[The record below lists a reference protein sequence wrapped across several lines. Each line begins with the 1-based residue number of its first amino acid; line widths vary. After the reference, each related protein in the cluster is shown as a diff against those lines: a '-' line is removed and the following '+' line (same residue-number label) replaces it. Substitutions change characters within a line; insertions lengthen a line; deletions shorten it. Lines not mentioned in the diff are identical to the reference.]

1 VIRRAFRR
9 GSKAPLGLAAL
20 LSITLFFAALMA
32 SSLAVDKPRVFHRL
46 RHGKVVLHYEQ
57 SSNATEAKIWLLALV
72 PVGILLAVAL
82 LAMLWRRGG
91 LYVVSGAAIVLSLL
105 LPYRLDAWTARHT
118 RRFPIGVDLI
128 SDKSNSNL
136 ASRGE
141 WEQNARDTVISL
153 THWTIG
159 IAIAA
164 AVILAGLALL
174 RRLRPRQAFIAAP
187 PPVVTGE
194 PEVSPVVAAV
204 EADSRLV
211 RRGIAGR
218 LFGSHR

>member
-20 LSITLFFAALMA
+20 LSLTLYFAALMA
-32 SSLAVDKPRVFHRL
+32 SSLAVDEPRVFHRL
-46 RHGKVVLHYEQ
+46 RHGKVRLHYEQ
-57 SSNATEAKIWLLALV
+57 SSNATEAKIWLLALI
-72 PVGILLAVAL
+72 PVGILLAVGLA
-82 LAMLWRRGG
+82 AMLWRRGG

-105 LPYRLDAWTARHT
+105 LPHRLDAWTARHT
-118 RRFPIGVDLI
+118 RRFPLGVDLI
-128 SDKSNSNL
+128 TDANPSNL

-159 IAIAA
+159 IAIG
-164 AVILAGLALL
+164 AVVIVAGLALL

-194 PEVSPVVAAV
+194 PEVSPVLGAV
-204 EADSRLV
+204 ESESRLV
-211 RRGIAGR
+211 RRGLAGR
-218 LFGSHR
+218 LFGSGR

>member
-20 LSITLFFAALMA
+20 LSITLFFAGLMA
-32 SSLAVDKPRVFHRL
+32 SSLAVDKPRVVHRL
-46 RHGKVVLHYEQ
+46 RHGKAVVHYEQ
-57 SSNATEAKIWLLALV
+57 SSNATEAKIWLLALI
-72 PVGILLAVAL
+72 PVGILLAVAI

-91 LYVVSGAAIVLSLL
+91 FYVVSGAAIVLSLL
-105 LPYRLDAWTARHT
+105 LPHRLDAWTARHT
-118 RRFPIGVDLI
+118 RRFPLGVDLI
-128 SDKSNSNL
+128 SDKDPSSL
-136 ASRGE
+136 AAQGE

-153 THWTIG
+153 VHWTIG

-164 AVILAGLALL
+164 AAIVVGLALL

-194 PEVSPVVAAV
+194 PEVSPVVASV
-204 EADSRLV
+204 EADSRLA
-211 RRGIAGR
+211 RRGLAGR
-218 LFGSHR
+218 LFGSGR

>member
-1 VIRRAFRR
+1 MIRRAFRR

-46 RHGKVVLHYEQ
+46 RHGKAVLHYEQ
-57 SSNATEAKIWLLALV
+57 SSNATEARIWLLALI
-72 PVGILLAVAL
+72 PVGILLAVAI

-105 LPYRLDAWTARHT
+105 LPHRLDAWTARHT
-118 RRFPIGVDLI
+118 SRFPLGVDLLKD
-128 SDKSNSNL
+128 SDPSNL

-153 THWTIG
+153 AHWTIG
-159 IAIAA
+159 IAIGAA
-164 AVILAGLALL
+164 AIVAGLALL

-194 PEVSPVVAAV
+194 PEVSPVLGTV

-211 RRGIAGR
+211 RRGLAGR
-218 LFGSHR
+218 LFGGSR

>member
-20 LSITLFFAALMA
+20 LSITLFFAGLMA
-32 SSLAVDKPRVFHRL
+32 SSLAVDKPRVVHRL
-46 RHGKVVLHYEQ
+46 RHGKAVVHYEQ
-57 SSNATEAKIWLLALV
+57 SSNATEAKIWLLALI
-72 PVGILLAVAL
+72 PIGILLAVAI

-91 LYVVSGAAIVLSLL
+91 FYVVSGAAIVLSLL
-105 LPYRLDAWTARHT
+105 LPHRLDAWTARHT
-118 RRFPIGVDLI
+118 RRFPLGVDLI
-128 SDKSNSNL
+128 SDKDPSSL
-136 ASRGE
+136 AAQGE

-153 THWTIG
+153 VHWTIG

-164 AVILAGLALL
+164 AAIVVGLALL

-194 PEVSPVVAAV
+194 PEVSPVLGTV
-204 EADSRLV
+204 EDDSRLA
-211 RRGIAGR
+211 RRGLAGR
-218 LFGSHR
+218 LFGSGR

>member
-1 VIRRAFRR
+1 VILRLFRHR
-9 GSKAPLGLAAL
+9 SKAPLGVAGL
-20 LSITLFFAALMA
+20 LSITLFFAGLMA
-32 SSLAVDKPRVFHRL
+32 SSLAIDKPRVFQRV

-57 SSNATEAKIWLLALV
+57 SASSTEAKIWLLALV
-72 PVGILLAVAL
+72 PVGILLAVGI

-91 LYVVSGAAIVLSLL
+91 IYVVSGAAIAISLL
-105 LPYRLDAWTARHT
+105 LPHDLGTWTARHT

-128 SDKSNSNL
+128 KDSNPSNL

-159 IAIAA
+159 IAVA
-164 AVILAGLALL
+164 AVVVVAGLALL
-174 RRLRPRQAFIAAP
+174 RRLSPRQAFIAAP

-194 PEVSPVVAAV
+194 PEVSPVVAV
-204 EADSRLV
+204 EGDSRIV
-211 RRGIAGR
+211 RRGLAGR
-218 LFGSHR
+218 LFGGGR

>member
-9 GSKAPLGLAAL
+9 GSKAPLGLAGL
-20 LSITLFFAALMA
+20 LSLTVFFAALMA
-32 SSLAVDKPRVFHRL
+32 SALAVDKPQVIERHR
-46 RHGKVVLHYEQ
+46 RGKVVLHYEQ
-57 SSNATEAKIWLLALV
+57 SPNGTEAKIWLLALV

-82 LAMLWRRGG
+82 LAVLWRRGG
-91 LYVVSGAAIVLSLL
+91 LYVVSAAAIAISLVL
-105 LPYRLDAWTARHT
+105 PHRLEAWTARHT
-118 RRFPIGVDLI
+118 RRFPLGVDLI
-128 SDKSNSNL
+128 DDRTPSNL

-164 AVILAGLALL
+164 VVIVAGLALL

-187 PPVVTGE
+187 PAVVTGE
-194 PEVSPVVAAV
+194 PEVSPVVAV
-204 EADSRLV
+204 EDESRLV
-211 RRGIAGR
+211 RRGLAGR
-218 LFGSHR
+218 MFGGGR

>member
-20 LSITLFFAALMA
+20 LSITLFFAGLMA
-32 SSLAVDKPRVFHRL
+32 SSLAVDKPRVFERH

-57 SSNATEAKIWLLALV
+57 SSNATEARIWLLALI
-72 PVGILLAVAL
+72 PVGILLAVAIF
-82 LAMLWRRGG
+82 ATLWRRGG

-105 LPYRLDAWTARHT
+105 LPHRLDAWTARHT
-118 RRFPIGVDLI
+118 RRFPLGVDLI
-128 SDKSNSNL
+128 SDKDPSSL
-136 ASRGE
+136 AARGE

-153 THWTIG
+153 AHWTIG
-159 IAIAA
+159 IAIGA
-164 AVILAGLALL
+164 AVIVAGLALL

-194 PEVSPVVAAV
+194 PEVSPVVASV
-204 EADSRLV
+204 EADSRLA
-211 RRGIAGR
+211 RRGLAGR
-218 LFGSHR
+218 LFGSGR

>member
-20 LSITLFFAALMA
+20 LSLTLFFGALMA
-32 SSLAVDKPRVFHRL
+32 SSLAVDKPRVFQTL
-46 RHGKVVLHYEQ
+46 RHGKVVLHPEQ
-57 SSNATEAKIWLLALV
+57 SSNATEAKIWLLALI
-72 PVGILLAVAL
+72 PVGILLAVGV

-91 LYVVSGAAIVLSLL
+91 LYVVSSAAIVLSLL
-105 LPYRLDAWTARHT
+105 LPHRLDAWTSRHT
-118 RRFPIGVDLI
+118 RRFPLGVDLI
-128 SDKSNSNL
+128 TDKDPSNL

-141 WEQNARDTVISL
+141 WEHNARDTVISL

-159 IAIAA
+159 IAIGA
-164 AVILAGLALL
+164 AVIVAGLALL

-194 PEVSPVVAAV
+194 PEVSPVVATV
-204 EADSRLV
+204 EADSRLA
-211 RRGIAGR
+211 RRGLAGR
-218 LFGSHR
+218 LFGGGR

>member
-9 GSKAPLGLAAL
+9 GSKAPLGLAGL
-20 LSITLFFAALMA
+20 LCITLFFAALMA
-32 SSLAVDKPRVFHRL
+32 SSLAIDKPRDFHRL

-57 SSNATEAKIWLLALV
+57 SSNTTEAKIWLLALV
-72 PVGILLAVAL
+72 PVGVLLAVAL
-82 LAMLWRRGG
+82 FATLWRRGG
-91 LYVVSGAAIVLSLL
+91 IYVVSGAAIAISLVL
-105 LPYRLDAWTARHT
+105 PHRLDAWTARHT

-128 SDKSNSNL
+128 KDADPSNL

-159 IAIAA
+159 IAIG
-164 AVILAGLALL
+164 AVAVVAGLALL

-194 PEVSPVVAAV
+194 PEVSPVLGTV
-204 EADSRLV
+204 EAESRLL
-211 RRGIAGR
+211 RRGLGGF
-218 LFGSHR
+218 FGSGR